1 MSNQW
6 RDWSKSAL
14 TALAT
19 VILAVSAFA
28 QPPRVSQPPRIG
40 NNSSEFGNYD
50 RMIQDGLGSQP
61 ALRSNSPMQTEPT
74 IDVSR
79 VDRLKV
85 QNLLNECV
93 LEAERLYRALEVDY
107 RQSPAIRPFLG
118 DVISMRAR
126 ASRAAQDVK
135 AGKNLQTL
143 LPEFQQLGSEWRNVS
158 HQMAQSRALSAVSM
172 DSIGRIDRLE
182 RELEKLFKLEPQF
195 DRRALLMEFARLSTA
210 SNNLVQELE
219 LDRNSGDQMLQLIY
233 DARKLDQQAF
243 ILKERVVDNY
253 SYTDIVNEYGRFSQM
268 WRVIVPK
275 LRTLDNRYIERTIN
289 NVVLAD
295 NNLHDLL
302 WIEQQT
308 NRENLS
314 MIAGALAR
322 DVDEF
327 FNRVPLKL
335 LLHFKDVASI
345 LQTADDFYGTVQN
358 LQDCIDRKEQDQ
370 VIHDCYR
377 HVEEYGVMFVRSF
390 EPLRSSAGRVVLRE
404 IEDGMMALRKELNI
418 AGTVSSVDSRELI
431 STAARLETLADH
443 LQLDVAQWLNYE
455 RPAYRNQAT
464 QDVTR
469 FVQRTQAIH
478 RMLQSRPT
486 ASQLK
491 KELDN
496 LYVEFEAVY
505 MHLGRCNT
513 EHRRHLKDMAYD
525 IGSAINTMRTPLSL

>member
-19 VILAVSAFA
+19 VILAVTAFA
-28 QPPRVSQPPRIG
+28 QPPRGTQPPRIG
-40 NNSSEFGNYD
+40 DNSSEFGAYD
-50 RMIQDGLGSQP
+50 RMIKDGLGSQP
-61 ALRSNSPMQTEPT
+61 TLRSNPLGTQPA

-79 VDRLKV
+79 VDRRQV

-93 LEAERLYRALEVDY
+93 AEAERLYRALEADY
-107 RQSPAIRPFLG
+107 RRSPAIRPFLS

-126 ASRAAQDVK
+126 AARAAQDVQT
-135 AGKNLQTL
+135 GTDLRTL
-143 LPEFQQLGSEWRNVS
+143 LPEFQQLGSEWRNAS
-158 HQMAQSRALSAVSM
+158 HQMAQARTLSPASL

-182 RELEKLFKLEPQF
+182 RELEKLFRLEPQF
-195 DRRALLMEFARLSTA
+195 DRRALLLEFSKLSSA
-210 SNNLVQELE
+210 AGNLVQELE
-219 LDRNSGDQMLQLIY
+219 LDRNNGDQMVQLIY
-233 DARKLDQQAF
+233 DARKLDQQAY
-243 ILKERVVDNY
+243 ILQQRIVDNY

-268 WRVIVPK
+268 WRIIVPK
-275 LRTLDNRYIERTIN
+275 LRSLDNRYIERGIN

-308 NRENLS
+308 NSENLK
-314 MIAGALAR
+314 MIADSLAR

-327 FNRVPLKL
+327 FSRVPLKL

-358 LQDCIDRKEQDQ
+358 LQDCIERKESER
-370 VIHDCYR
+370 VIHDSYR
-377 HVEEYGVMFVRSF
+377 HVEEYGVMFVRNF
-390 EPLRSSAGRVVLRE
+390 EPLRSSAGRIVLRE

-431 STAARLETLADH
+431 PTAARLENLADH
-443 LQLDVAQWLNYE
+443 LQLDVSQWLNYE
-455 RPAYRNQAT
+455 RPAYRAQAT
-464 QDVTR
+464 QDVAR
-469 FVQRTQAIH
+469 FVQRTQSIH

-486 ASQLK
+486 ATQLK
-491 KELDN
+491 KELDD

-505 MHLGRCNT
+505 LHLGRCNT

-525 IGSAINTMRTPLSL
+525 IGSAMNTMRTPLSL